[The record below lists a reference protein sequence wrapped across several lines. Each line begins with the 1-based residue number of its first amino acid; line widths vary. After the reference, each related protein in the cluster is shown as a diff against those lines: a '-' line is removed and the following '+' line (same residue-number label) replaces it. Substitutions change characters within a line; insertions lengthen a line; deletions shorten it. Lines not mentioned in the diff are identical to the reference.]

1 VLTKKVLILGGSG
14 QDGAFLA
21 EKYMQIGLKV
31 FSVSRNEST
40 RLNNLG
46 VKQYR
51 RDLSSDIGIL
61 DILLDICPDIVVNLA
76 SISSVA
82 FCEMNP
88 ELSQIIN
95 FEAVKSMMKQI
106 IIFTEIQGK
115 HIKFIQA
122 SSSEMFGN
130 TSEICD
136 ESTPMNPLTVY
147 GKHKFQSHEFL
158 LNQAKAQ
165 IDCKSVVLFNHE
177 SEFRTSEFVSSK
189 ASKAAVEVFKHGNTQ
204 IQFGNL
210 NNQRDWGFAGDYMD
224 ALAKIST
231 SGSKNCYVIAS
242 GKLHSIEEMLTLAFS
257 CVGVSNYRDYI
268 SISEKYYRKIETPPI
283 KGNAQVCTA
292 ELNWKPTLSFEQL
305 IERLVKHQI
314 ENISK
319 D

>member
-1 VLTKKVLILGGSG
+1 VLTQNVLILGGSG

-21 EKYMQIGLKV
+21 ERYIQTGLKV

-61 DILLDICPDIVVNLA
+61 DILLDISPDIVVNLA

-95 FEAVKSMMKQI
+95 FDAVKNIMKQI
-106 IIFTEIQGK
+106 IIFTETQGK
-115 HIKFIQA
+115 HTKFIQA

-147 GKHKFQSHEFL
+147 GKHKLQSHEFV

-165 IDCKSVVLFNHE
+165 IDSKSVVLFNHE

-189 ASKAAVEVFKHGNTQ
+189 ASKAAAEVFTQGNTQ

-210 NNQRDWGFAGDYMD
+210 NNQRDWGFAGDYMA

-231 SGSKNCYVIAS
+231 SGSKSCYVIAS
-242 GKLHSIEEMLTLAFS
+242 GKLHSIEEMLILAFS
-257 CVGVSNYRDYI
+257 YVDVSNYRDYI
-268 SISEKYYRKIETPPI
+268 SINEKYYRKIETPPI
-283 KGNAQVCTA
+283 KGNAQVCSA

-314 ENISK
+314 ENIS
-319 D
+319 

>member
-1 VLTKKVLILGGSG
+1 MLTQKVLILGGSG

-21 EKYMQIGLKV
+21 ESYMQTGLKV

-40 RLNNLG
+40 RLNVLG

-61 DILLDICPDIVVNLA
+61 DILLDISPDIVVNLA

-88 ELSQIIN
+88 DLSQIIN
-95 FEAVKSMMKQI
+95 FEAVKNIMGQI
-106 IIFTEIQGK
+106 IVFNKIQGK

-136 ESTPMNPLTVY
+136 ELTPMNPLTVY
-147 GKHKFQSHEFL
+147 GKHKLQSHEFV
-158 LNQAKAQ
+158 LNQVNPQ
-165 IDCKSVVLFNHE
+165 IDSKSVVLFNHE
-177 SEFRTSEFVSSK
+177 SEFRTLEFVSSK
-189 ASKAAVEVFKHGNTQ
+189 ASKAAAEVFKQGSTQ

-231 SGSKNCYVIAS
+231 NGSKSCYVIAS
-242 GKLHSIEEMLTLAFS
+242 GKLHSIEEMLIHAFS
-257 CVGVSNYRDYI
+257 YIGLSNYGDHI
-268 SISEKYYRKIETPPI
+268 SINKKYYRKIETPPI
-283 KGNAQVCTA
+283 KGNAKLCST
-292 ELNWKPTLSFEQL
+292 ELNWKPSLSFEQL

-314 ENISK
+314 ENIS
-319 D
+319 